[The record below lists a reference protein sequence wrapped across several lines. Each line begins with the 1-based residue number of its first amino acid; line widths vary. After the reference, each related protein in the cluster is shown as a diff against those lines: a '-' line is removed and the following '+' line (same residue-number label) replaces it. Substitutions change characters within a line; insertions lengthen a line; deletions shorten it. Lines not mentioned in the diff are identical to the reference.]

1 MLAGDHGA
9 KAAQMCI
16 GQLNNFKCLSSFQE
30 KERETTEQQQEKKK
44 WRNSRSSLM
53 LHSLAYL
60 WGCNRLVMGH
70 NFYLIPNSGIAALQ

>member
-30 KERETTEQQQEKKK
+30 KERETTEQQQEKK
-44 WRNSRSSLM
+44 NEEI
-53 LHSLAYL
+53 
-60 WGCNRLVMGH
+60 VGH
-70 NFYLIPNSGIAALQ
+70 H